1 MLKNHEKELMI
12 SINLFLD
19 NILKINNL
27 FKTLLQKYFDQKF
40 DDVQKVTDQIS
51 NLESECDALRRDVE
65 RRIYSETL
73 IPEIR
78 GDVLGMLEN
87 LDKIPGQIQGNAHSF
102 NTEKPKVNAE
112 LDKNF
117 LKLCDYASE
126 CISLLIEGSRS
137 FFTDKKITIAKC
149 LEVSKVESKADKIST
164 ELKKTIF
171 TNNIIIDA
179 VLTDYGRQKLAG
191 TGNLGITQYAF
202 ANQPVDWQLGFQK
215 AASES
220 MREIVAFHDYLLLP
234 IIIAISVF
242 VLFLMLYACIRFRA
256 SANPNPSKRTHNVAV
271 EVLWTLIPC
280 LILIVIAVPSFKIL
294 YKQDAIPKADLTI
307 KAIGYQWY
315 WGYEYPDENI
325 IFESYMVED
334 KDLRPDQ
341 PRLLAVDNEVVVP
354 VNKVVKVLITA
365 NDVLHAWALP
375 SFGVKR
381 DAVPGRINETWF
393 KAEKVGTYYGQ
404 CSELCGIKHA
414 FMPITVKVV
423 TDEEYE
429 DWLSEA
435 KEKFAKEEI
444 ENNNLKL
451 VSK

>member
-1 MLKNHEKELMI
+1 MI
-12 SINLFLD
+12 NCRENKSVIFSKGLY
-19 NILKINNL
+19 ITIKMI
-27 FKTLLQKYFDQKF
+27 KTLFIF
-40 DDVQKVTDQIS
+40 IS
-51 NLESECDALRRDVE
+51 VF
-65 RRIYSETL
+65 TT
-73 IPEIR
+73 
-78 GDVLGMLEN
+78 
-87 LDKIPGQIQGNAHSF
+87 QNAM
-102 NTEKPKVNAE
+102 
-112 LDKNF
+112 
-117 LKLCDYASE
+117 
-126 CISLLIEGSRS
+126 
-137 FFTDKKITIAKC
+137 
-149 LEVSKVESKADKIST
+149 
-164 ELKKTIF
+164 
-171 TNNIIIDA
+171 
-179 VLTDYGRQKLAG
+179 
-191 TGNLGITQYAF
+191 
-202 ANQPVDWQLGFQK
+202 ANQPYEWQLGFQK
-215 AASES
+215 AASQS
-220 MREIVAFHDYLLLP
+220 MREIVAFHDKLLLP

-242 VLFLMLYACIRFRA
+242 VLFLMLYACVRFRA

-325 IFESYMVED
+325 IFESYMIEE
-334 KDLRPDQ
+334 KDLKENQ

-423 TDEEYE
+423 SEEDYQE
-429 DWLSEA
+429 WLSEA
-435 KEKFAKEEI
+435 REKFAKEEI
-444 ENNNLKL
+444 ENDKLKFA
-451 VSK
+451 SK

>member
-1 MLKNHEKELMI
+1 MKKFLFIFSSLFI
-12 SINLFLD
+12 SQN
-19 NILKINNL
+19 
-27 FKTLLQKYFDQKF
+27 
-40 DDVQKVTDQIS
+40 
-51 NLESECDALRRDVE
+51 
-65 RRIYSETL
+65 
-73 IPEIR
+73 
-78 GDVLGMLEN
+78 
-87 LDKIPGQIQGNAHSF
+87 
-102 NTEKPKVNAE
+102 
-112 LDKNF
+112 
-117 LKLCDYASE
+117 
-126 CISLLIEGSRS
+126 
-137 FFTDKKITIAKC
+137 
-149 LEVSKVESKADKIST
+149 
-164 ELKKTIF
+164 
-171 TNNIIIDA
+171 
-179 VLTDYGRQKLAG
+179 
-191 TGNLGITQYAF
+191 AF

-325 IFESYMVED
+325 IFDSYMVED

-423 TDEEYE
+423 TEEEYE